1 MARPEWRN
9 SGSRNCSS
17 GCSPCLGAPC
27 ELGCEL
33 DCPEAALP
41 KRSDIEAA
49 LRRLA
54 PRIPPHEF
62 GAVVD
67 HAVDSSGLRAS
78 SPVTAAWLSLV
89 AYVRHAFTAYDDL
102 LAQGYDQD
110 SARFFVADAITAVL
124 GQWGVTRRLSAD

>member
-1 MARPEWRN
+1 
-9 SGSRNCSS
+9 
-17 GCSPCLGAPC
+17 
-27 ELGCEL
+27 
-33 DCPEAALP
+33 LP

-67 HAVDSSGLRAS
+67 HAVDSAGLRAS
-78 SPVTAAWLSLV
+78 SPDTAAWLSLV
-89 AYVRHAFTAYDDL
+89 AYVRHGFTEYDDL

>member
-1 MARPEWRN
+1 M
-9 SGSRNCSS
+9 
-17 GCSPCLGAPC
+17 
-27 ELGCEL
+27 
-33 DCPEAALP
+33 P

-67 HAVDSSGLRAS
+67 HALDSRGLRAS
-78 SPVTAAWLSLV
+78 SPETAAWLSLV
-89 AYVRHAFTAYDDL
+89 TYVRHAFTEYDDL

-124 GQWGVTRRLSAD
+124 GQWGVTRPLSAD